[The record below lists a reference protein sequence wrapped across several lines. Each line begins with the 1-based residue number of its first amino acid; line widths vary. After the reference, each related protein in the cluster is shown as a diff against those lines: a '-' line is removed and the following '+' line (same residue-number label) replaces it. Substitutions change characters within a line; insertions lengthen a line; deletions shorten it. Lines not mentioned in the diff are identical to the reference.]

1 MPKTVKGG
9 PLRFFNIHSV
19 AKFQKT
25 EGRPFGVFRKI
36 CEKQKMRNFDSL
48 IVPKKGTLWD
58 SLTFVLLQNIK
69 QTERRTL
76 WGH

>member
-1 MPKTVKGG
+1 MPKTVKGD
-9 PLRFFNIHSV
+9 PLRFLNIHSV

-36 CEKQKMRNFDSL
+36 FEKT
-48 IVPKKGTLWD
+48 KKNEKRDPLGF
-58 SLTFVLLQNIK
+58 SNIRSVATY
-69 QTERRTL
+69 QTNEGRTL